1 MVTPVYDRGVSAG
14 LKCAGDGTRVPE
26 GPWRRKQERP
36 GVNRAFFVS
45 TGAGEAIRTPDPH
58 LGKVMLYP

>member
-14 LKCAGDGTRVPE
+14 LKCAGNGSSGSEAQNKKAPSGDE
-26 GPWRRKQERP
+26 
-36 GVNRAFFVS
+36 ALCVS